1 MSTTIRLTTAQAL
14 VRYLNQQYLSADGEV
29 FPFVKGIFHIFG
41 HGNVL
46 GIGEALEQDSG
57 HLEVYQGKNEQGMAH
72 AAIAFSKEKL
82 RREIFAVTTSVGPGA
97 ANLVTAAGTALAN
110 NIPVLFLPGDT
121 FASRQPDP
129 VLQQIEQESSV
140 GITTNDCLKPVS
152 RYWDRI
158 QRPEQLMSALTRA
171 FDILTD
177 PEKAGP
183 VTLALPQDVQGEA
196 YDYPLS
202 FFKKRIHYLDRQTP
216 TKREVDGAIKRIQE
230 SQRPLMIVGG
240 GAKYS
245 QSGDVIKRLAL
256 RHNIPIVET
265 QAGKST
271 IESDFPLNL
280 GGVGITG
287 TSCAN
292 QLLKQ
297 SDLVIGV
304 GTRYTDFTTSSKTA
318 FNANVQFLNINI
330 ARIHGSKLDGFS
342 VQGDAKNSLEEV
354 EQDLTFSYRTE
365 WGSIIEQAKE
375 FWNLECQRLKQL
387 QPMDDVIIP
396 EITDHFDENQLQL
409 YAQALGTTLSQAAVV
424 LKMNDYL
431 ADNAIVVGAAGS
443 LPGDLQRLWRSKSPL
458 TYHLEYGYSTMGYE
472 IAGAYGVKIA
482 NPTKD
487 VYAIVGDGS
496 FHMLHSE
503 FLSSIQYGKKIIVVL
518 FDNAGF
524 GCINNLQM
532 SSGMGSY
539 GTEFLNLTG
548 EPIAVDF
555 AAIAQAYGGKGYSVR
570 SEEELI
576 LSLAQAREDT
586 VSSLIHVRVL
596 PKTMTKGYDTW
607 WNTGLAEV
615 PHSEQALL
623 SLTEKNKKLSQ
634 ALQY

>member
-1 MSTTIRLTTAQAL
+1 MSNTIRLTTAQAL
-14 VRYLNQQYLSADGEV
+14 VRYLNQQYLSVDGEE
-29 FPFVKGIFHIFG
+29 FPFVKGVFHIFG

-57 HLEVYQGKNEQGMAH
+57 HLEIYQGKNEQGMAH

-82 RREIFAVTTSVGPGA
+82 RHEIFAVTTSVGPGA

-129 VLQQIEQESSV
+129 VLQQIEQENSV

-196 YDYPLS
+196 YDYPKS
-202 FFKKRIHYLDRQTP
+202 FFKKRVRFLDRRMP
-216 TKREVDGAIKRIQE
+216 TKREVEGAIKRIQE
-230 SQRPLMIVGG
+230 SRKPIIIVGG
-240 GAKYS
+240 GARYS
-245 QSGDVIKRLAL
+245 QSGDVIKKLSL
-256 RHNIPIVET
+256 NHKIPIVET

-297 SDLVIGV
+297 SDLVIGI

-318 FNANVQFLNINI
+318 FNTNVQFLNFNI

-342 VQGDAKNSLEEV
+342 VQGDAKTSLEEV
-354 EQDLTFSYRTE
+354 EQELALSYQTE
-365 WGSIIEQAKE
+365 WGSIIEQAKGS
-375 FWNLECQRLKQL
+375 WHLECERLKQSQHL
-387 QPMDDVIIP
+387 GDEITP
-396 EITDHFDENQLQL
+396 EIMCHFDQNKLKL
-409 YAQALGTTLSQAAVV
+409 YEETLDTKLSQAAVV
-424 LKMNDYL
+424 LKINDFL
-431 ADNAIVVGAAGS
+431 ADNAIIVGAAGS
-443 LPGDLQRLWRSKSPL
+443 LPGDLQRLWQSRSPL
-458 TYHLEYGYSTMGYE
+458 NYHLEYGYSTMGYE

-503 FLSSIQYGKKIIVVL
+503 FLSSIQYGKKIIVLL

-532 SSGMGSY
+532 SSGMGSF
-539 GTEFLNLTG
+539 GTEFLDLIG
-548 EPIAVDF
+548 KPIVVDF
-555 AAIAQAYGGKGYSVR
+555 AAIAKAYGGNGYSVR
-570 SEEELI
+570 TEEELI
-576 LSLAQAREDT
+576 YSLARAREDT
-586 VSSLIHVRVL
+586 VSSLIHIKVL
-596 PKTMTKGYDTW
+596 PKTMTKNYDTW

-615 PHSEQALL
+615 THSEQAFL
-623 SLTEKNKKLSQ
+623 SLAEKNMKLSQ